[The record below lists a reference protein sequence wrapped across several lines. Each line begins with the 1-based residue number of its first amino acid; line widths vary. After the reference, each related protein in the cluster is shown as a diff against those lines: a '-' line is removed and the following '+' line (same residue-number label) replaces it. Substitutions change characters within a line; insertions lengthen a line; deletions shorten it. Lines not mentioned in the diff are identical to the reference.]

1 MKEQWLKWQEQ
12 FLTLPENRR
21 RFWMLFVIA
30 IVLYIGVWMS
40 LLPLYNEISTVQA
53 RQVQQ
58 QSQLAGMERELT
70 SIQRSLAGDP
80 AAALRRNV
88 EQLQERLERIDT
100 ELQAASSY
108 VGAADNREFLKQLL
122 AAADG
127 VTIQSAL
134 AMPVEVVY
142 QDQDQPDTAIYKH
155 RLQVKLTGTYFAVQQ
170 YFAKLD
176 KLPWTFYWQSMDYS
190 VRTHPNGDVLI
201 ELYTLSLERNYVAS

>member
-21 RFWMLFVIA
+21 RFWLLFVVG
-30 IVLYIGVWMS
+30 IVLYLGVWMS
-40 LLPLYNEISTVQA
+40 LLPLYNEISSAQA

-58 QSQLAGMERELT
+58 QSQLAGMERELA
-70 SIQRSLAGDP
+70 SIRRSLAGDP

-88 EQLQERLERIDT
+88 EQLQERLTRIDG
-100 ELQAASSY
+100 ELEEASSY

-142 QDQDQPDTAIYKH
+142 QDQEQPDTAIYKH
-155 RLQVKLTGTYFAVQQ
+155 RLQLKLTGSYFAVQK
-170 YFAKLD
+170 YFATLD
-176 KLPWTFYWQSMDYS
+176 KLPWTFYWQSMDYT
-190 VRTHPNGDVLI
+190 VRTHPNADVLI